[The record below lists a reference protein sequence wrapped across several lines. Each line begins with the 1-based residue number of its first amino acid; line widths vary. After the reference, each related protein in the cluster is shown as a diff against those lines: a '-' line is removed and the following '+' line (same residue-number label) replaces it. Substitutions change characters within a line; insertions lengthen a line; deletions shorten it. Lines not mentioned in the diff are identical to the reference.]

1 MKDIY
6 SQQIN
11 GVLQNAVFNQIRN
24 LGVNIPSPLLQRIV
38 SQVAERAS
46 VLVSTNVVSQTN
58 FNLNTIPQN
67 LLGNKNPVNLTT
79 SNLGSTGI
87 SNNLGNLLQTQLSS
101 QLTNQ
106 VVVLLQTELANVLP
120 ANLLGIINVNNL
132 ANSLL
137 QGLTPTINS
146 TINQTLN
153 TVSQNLFKSKT
164 PTKEVPADPA
174 QYSNS
179 QASKALEAA
188 RNFNPFVGENAQKL
202 EANNKGFRDPN
213 ANYPKVEYKNEP
225 ETNKLARGDIRGTI
239 VQEKNDD
246 RMLGAKLPG
255 GASWEQPPSPYKG
268 EYPYNKVTQT
278 ESGHIIEVDD
288 TPGAE
293 RVHVYHKSGTFVEID
308 STGSIVKRAKGSSY
322 EIVDRN
328 GKIAISGKA
337 DISVNGACNIFVG
350 NDANIEVDGDTNIL
364 CHNDITAMAGG
375 KLNLSAV
382 EDVNISG
389 GNVRLQAF
397 NNFDITSNVNL
408 NLHTDKTIHMHSNTE
423 IKVQAEDFYN
433 KLSGSMFNQTAGE
446 FHIKAGGTFNADGS
460 EIYINSGNSVDSQE
474 SKIADVSQIGLLTG
488 KFGVNG
494 RKDIVTI
501 EIDDPVPLTIADKD
515 STVLDEPGATGT
527 QLKSQRDK
535 KLFSGFATA
544 QEVDS
549 VPPELDT
556 FSVSSAQ
563 TNFVPANPEL
573 LKSTLLPGNF
583 KLSPNF
589 TLEMLSSKAPASTG
603 NFLRN
608 FTAGGKTFSY
618 GELAFNLQA
627 VALNICEPVF
637 KIYPDMFVTSGFR
650 NYNTGDESRLSQHVK
665 GQAVDIQFHG
675 LPKSKYF
682 ERAKEL
688 AKALK
693 YDQFLLEYKTD
704 GTGMPWI
711 HISYVDPASK
721 ATNRSQVLTFFNHKT
736 KGPGLIKLA

>member
-1 MKDIY
+1 MKDIL

-11 GVLQNAVFNQIRN
+11 GALSNAIFNQVRN
-24 LGVNIPSPLLQRIV
+24 IGVDIPSPILQRIV

-46 VLVSTNVVSQTN
+46 ILVSTNVVSQTN
-58 FNLNTIPQN
+58 FNLTDIPKN
-67 LLGNKNPVNLTT
+67 LLGIKNPVSMTT
-79 SNLGSTGI
+79 GNLGSTGI

-106 VVVLLQTELANVLP
+106 IVVLLQSELANLLP
-120 ANLLGIINVNNL
+120 ANLLGVINLNAL
-132 ANSLL
+132 TATLI
-137 QGLTPTINS
+137 QGLTPTISS

-153 TVSQNLFKSKT
+153 TVSTNLFKPKT
-164 PTKEVPADPA
+164 PPTEVPSDPA
-174 QYSNS
+174 QYSNF
-179 QASKALEAA
+179 QASKALESA
-188 RNFNPFVGENAQKL
+188 RNFNPFEGENKEKL

-213 ANYPKVEYKNEP
+213 ANYPKTEYKNEP
-225 ETNKLARGDIRGTI
+225 ETNKLARGDIKGTI

-246 RMLGAKLPG
+246 RMIGAKLPG
-255 GASWEQPPSPYKG
+255 GASWEQPQSPYKG

-278 ESGHIIEVDD
+278 ESGHVIEVDD
-288 TPGAE
+288 TPGSE

-308 STGSIVKRAKGSSY
+308 ANGSIVKRAKGSSY

-433 KLSGSMFNQTAGE
+433 KLSGSMYNQADGE
-446 FHIKAGGTFNADGS
+446 FHFKASGTFNADGS
-460 EIYINSGNSVDSQE
+460 EVYINSGNSQESQV

-494 RKDIVTI
+494 RKDIVAVNI
-501 EIDDPVPLTIADKD
+501 EDPVSLTIADKD
-515 STVLDEPGATGT
+515 STALDEPGATDS

-535 KLFSGFATA
+535 KLFNGFATA
-544 QEVDS
+544 QEIDT
-549 VPPELDT
+549 PPTELESFNT
-556 FSVSSAQ
+556 TSQQ
-563 TNFVPANPEL
+563 TNFIPANQEL
-573 LKSTLLPGNF
+573 LKATLLPGNF

-589 TLEMLSSKAPASTG
+589 TLEMLSSKAPASPGQFIRT
-603 NFLRN
+603 
-608 FTAGGKTFSY
+608 FTAGGRTYTY

-637 KIYPDMFVTSGFR
+637 KIYPDMFVTSGYR
-650 NYNTGDESRLSQHVK
+650 NYNTGDDSRLSQHLK
-665 GQAVDIQFHG
+665 GQAVDIQFKG

-711 HISYVDPASK
+711 HISYVDPAAK
-721 ATNRSQVLTFFNHKT
+721 ATNRSQILTFFNHKT
-736 KGPGLIKLA
+736 KGPGLINLA

>member
-1 MKDIY
+1 MKDIL

-11 GVLQNAVFNQIRN
+11 GALSNAIFNQVRG

-46 VLVSTNVVSQTN
+46 GLVSTNVVSQTN
-58 FNLNTIPQN
+58 FNLTDIPKN
-67 LLGNKNPVNLTT
+67 LLGNKNPVNMTT

-106 VVVLLQTELANVLP
+106 IVVLLQNELASVLP

-132 ANSLL
+132 ANSFL

-153 TVSQNLFKSKT
+153 TVSQNLFKSKKPST
-164 PTKEVPADPA
+164 EVPSDQG
-174 QYSNS
+174 QYGNI

-188 RNFNPFVGENAQKL
+188 RNFNPFEGENAQKL

-225 ETNKLARGDIRGTI
+225 ETNKLARGDIKGTI

-246 RMLGAKLPG
+246 RMLAAKLPG
-255 GASWEQPPSPYKG
+255 GSSWEQPPSPFKG

-278 ESGHIIEVDD
+278 ESGHVIEVDD

-293 RVHVYHKSGTFVEID
+293 RVHIYHKSGTFIEID
-308 STGSIVKRAKGSSY
+308 STGSFVKRSKGSSY

-350 NDANIEVDGDTNIL
+350 NDANIEVEGDTNIL

-382 EDVNISG
+382 EDVNIAG

-408 NLHTDKTIHMHSNTE
+408 NLHTDKTIYMHSNTE
-423 IKVQAEDFYN
+423 IKVQAEDYYN
-433 KLSGSMFNQTAGE
+433 KLSGSMFNQAAGE
-446 FHIKAGGTFNADGS
+446 FHFKSSGTFNVDGS
-460 EIYINSGNSVDSQE
+460 EAYINSGNSQDSQE
-474 SKIADVSQIGLLTG
+474 SKVAGVSQIGLLTG
-488 KFGVNG
+488 KYGVNG
-494 RKDIVTI
+494 RKDIVVV

-515 STVLDEPGATGT
+515 STILDEPGATSS

-549 VPPELDT
+549 VPPELET
-556 FSVSSAQ
+556 FSTSSQ
-563 TNFVPANPEL
+563 QNNFVPANPEL
-573 LKSTLLPGNF
+573 LKATLLPGNF

-608 FTAGGKTFSY
+608 FTTGGKTFSY

-627 VALNICEPVF
+627 VALNICEPVL

-693 YDQFLLEYKTD
+693 YDQFLLEYKTE

-736 KGPGLIKLA
+736 KGPGLIRLA

>member
-1 MKDIY
+1 MKDIL

-11 GVLQNAVFNQIRN
+11 GALSNAIFNQVRG
-24 LGVNIPSPLLQRIV
+24 LGVNIPSPLLQRVV

-46 VLVSTNVVSQTN
+46 ILISSNVVSQTN
-58 FNLNTIPQN
+58 YNLTDIPKN
-67 LLGNKNPVNLTT
+67 LLGNKNPVNMTT

-106 VVVLLQTELANVLP
+106 IVVLLQSELASVLP

-132 ANSLL
+132 ANSFL

-153 TVSQNLFKSKT
+153 TVSQNLFKSKKPST
-164 PTKEVPADPA
+164 EVPADQG
-174 QYSNS
+174 QYGNI

-188 RNFNPFVGENAQKL
+188 RNFNPFEGENAQKL

-225 ETNKLARGDIRGTI
+225 ETNKLARGDIKGTI

-255 GASWEQPPSPYKG
+255 GSSWEQPQSPFKG

-278 ESGHIIEVDD
+278 ESGHVIEVDD

-293 RVHVYHKSGTFVEID
+293 RVHVYHKSGTFIEID
-308 STGSIVKRAKGSSY
+308 STGSFVKRSKGSSY

-350 NDANIEVDGDTNIL
+350 NDANIEVEGDTNIL

-382 EDVNISG
+382 EDVNIAG

-433 KLSGSMFNQTAGE
+433 KLSGSMFNQAAGE
-446 FHIKAGGTFNADGS
+446 FHFKSSGTFNVDGS
-460 EIYINSGNSVDSQE
+460 EAYINSGNSQDSQE
-474 SKIADVSQIGLLTG
+474 SKVAGVSQIGLLTG
-488 KFGVNG
+488 KYGVNG
-494 RKDIVTI
+494 RKDIVVV
-501 EIDDPVPLTIADKD
+501 EIDDPVPLTIADRD
-515 STVLDEPGATGT
+515 STILDEPGATSS

-549 VPPELDT
+549 VPPELET
-556 FSVSSAQ
+556 FSTSSQ
-563 TNFVPANPEL
+563 QNNFVPANPEL
-573 LKSTLLPGNF
+573 LKATLLPGNF

-627 VALNICEPVF
+627 VALNICEPVL

-693 YDQFLLEYKTD
+693 YDQFLLEYKTE

-736 KGPGLIKLA
+736 KGPGLIRLA

>member
-1 MKDIY
+1 MKDIL

-11 GVLQNAVFNQIRN
+11 GVLQNAIFNQVRSI
-24 LGVNIPSPLLQRIV
+24 GVNIPSPILQRVV

-46 VLVSTNVVSQTN
+46 ILVSTNVVSTTN
-58 FNLNTIPQN
+58 FNLTDIPKN
-67 LLGNKNPVNLTT
+67 LLGVKNPVSMTT
-79 SNLGSTGI
+79 GNLGSTGI

-106 VVVLLQTELANVLP
+106 IVVLLQTELANILP
-120 ANLLGIINVNNL
+120 SNLLGIINLNGL
-132 ANSLL
+132 TATLI

-153 TVSQNLFKSKT
+153 TVSTNLFKPKT
-164 PTKEVPADPA
+164 PSTEVPSDPA
-174 QYSNS
+174 QYSNF
-179 QASKALEAA
+179 QASKALDAA
-188 RNFNPFVGENAQKL
+188 RNFNPFEGENKEKL

-213 ANYPKVEYKNEP
+213 ANYPKTEYKNEP
-225 ETNKLARGDIRGTI
+225 ETNKLARGDIKGTI

-246 RMLGAKLPG
+246 RMIGAKLPG
-255 GASWEQPPSPYKG
+255 GSSWEQPQSPYKG

-278 ESGHIIEVDD
+278 ESGHVIEVDD

-308 STGSIVKRAKGSSY
+308 ANGSIVKRAKGSSY

-423 IKVQAEDFYN
+423 IKVQAEDYFN
-433 KLSGSMFNQTAGE
+433 KLSGSMFNQAAGE
-446 FHIKAGGTFNADGS
+446 FHFKSGGTFNADAS
-460 EIYINSGNSVDSQE
+460 EVYINSGNSEESQD
-474 SKIADVSQIGLLTG
+474 SKIAEVSQIGLLTG
-488 KFGVNG
+488 KYGVNG
-494 RKDIVTI
+494 RKDILLI
-501 EIDDPVPLTIADKD
+501 DIDDPVALTIADKD
-515 STVLDEPGATGT
+515 STALDEPGATE
-527 QLKSQRDK
+527 QQIKSQRDK

-544 QEVDS
+544 QEIDT
-549 VPPELDT
+549 PPTELESFNT
-556 FSVSSAQ
+556 TSQQ
-563 TNFVPANPEL
+563 TNFVPANQEL
-573 LKSTLLPGNF
+573 FKATLLPGNF

-589 TLEMLSSKAPASTG
+589 TLEMLSSKAPASPG
-603 NFLRN
+603 QFLRT
-608 FTAGGKTFSY
+608 FTAGGRTYTY

-637 KIYPDMFVTSGFR
+637 KIYPDMFVTSGYR
-650 NYNTGDESRLSQHVK
+650 NYNTGDDSRLSQHLK
-665 GQAVDIQFHG
+665 GQAVDIQFKG

-688 AKALK
+688 AKVLK
-693 YDQFLLEYKTD
+693 YDQFLLEYKTE

-711 HISYVDPASK
+711 HISYVDPAAK
-721 ATNRSQVLTFFNHKT
+721 ATNRSQILTFFNHKT
-736 KGPGLIKLA
+736 KGPGLINLA